1 MYNRVGAMISVA
13 AVLVGLI
20 LMAGEAAPQAQAH
33 GPLPEA
39 VVLSDDQTAGPL
51 GRPGDLVV
59 VADRVWI
66 VDAFSHRVVG
76 ASTTGEPPITLGRR
90 GGGPGEFQQP
100 GVLHRLPDGSLWVW
114 DYSASRW
121 TAFSLAGEEART
133 SAVMPSEVP
142 GLSRY
147 MVFPLQDGLAA
158 VFNTSMSP
166 INPATTT
173 EGTQGVLARLDGR
186 GQVVDTMATF
196 PLSGAWAFTGPAPR
210 GGVGITVTSPF
221 SDAPPHGDFT
231 PACGGVIAV
240 VTGGRDF
247 RIRFFDMAGRPR
259 GELEQAIQ
267 GEPVT
272 RNEWQAY
279 LSGQPPEI
287 RRLVERR
294 TPPTRH
300 AAVQALRLTSDGH
313 LWVRTTFHG
322 PGVTRDTWHT
332 WRLEWNGDT
341 LAVGSHRTV
350 QLPSRFTVHDADGD
364 LLWGIHRGEYDIPT
378 ARAYRLPWP
387 AARGCHG
394 PSPNAPHEPV

>member
-1 MYNRVGAMISVA
+1 MGSPSTCISAARSTAFGAPAVDVLTVCKGGDIGETNGTSFATPQVA
-13 AVLVGLI
+13 A
-20 LMAGEAAPQAQAH
+20 
-33 GPLPEA
+33 
-39 VVLSDDQTAGPL
+39 
-51 GRPGDLVV
+51 
-59 VADRVWI
+59 
-66 VDAFSHRVVG
+66 
-76 ASTTGEPPITLGRR
+76 
-90 GGGPGEFQQP
+90 
-100 GVLHRLPDGSLWVW
+100 
-114 DYSASRW
+114 
-121 TAFSLAGEEART
+121 
-133 SAVMPSEVP
+133 
-142 GLSRY
+142 
-147 MVFPLQDGLAA
+147 
-158 VFNTSMSP
+158 
-166 INPATTT
+166 
-173 EGTQGVLARLDGR
+173 
-186 GQVVDTMATF
+186 
-196 PLSGAWAFTGPAPR
+196 
-210 GGVGITVTSPF
+210 TV
-221 SDAPPHGDFT
+221 PHGDFT

-332 WRLEWNGDT
+332 WRLEWNGDA

-350 QLPSRFTVHDADGD
+350 QLPSRFTVHDAHGE
-364 LLWGIHRGEYDIPT
+364 LVWGIHRGEYDIPT

-387 AARGCHG
+387 AARGCLG
-394 PSPNAPHEPV
+394 T